1 MFSFQHS
8 KSSDQQ
14 DKFKNNLFLPENC
27 NDNLE
32 DINCNISISTTS
44 SPIRKL
50 DETMGEELE
59 KTRKILQFEHRSM
72 NNSSSNVENM
82 SFANTA
88 QGREAFHDDKTD
100 STKPS
105 CNNNNHIT
113 NNNNINS
120 SVSSKNLA
128 AKENEVS

>member
-1 MFSFQHS
+1 M
-8 KSSDQQ
+8 
-14 DKFKNNLFLPENC
+14 E
-27 NDNLE
+27 E
-32 DINCNISISTTS
+32 INCNISISTTS

-50 DETMGEELE
+50 DENMCEEIHKTDKVLHFEQRTM
-59 KTRKILQFEHRSM
+59 
-72 NNSSSNVENM
+72 NSSNVEKI
-82 SFANTA
+82 SLVNTTK
-88 QGREAFHDDKTD
+88 GREAFHDGKND

-120 SVSSKNLA
+120 SVSSTNLA